1 MESRAKMSL
10 KDKLFEDLK
19 QALRQGDE
27 TRKAAIR
34 MVRAAITNAEIDKQR
49 ELSDQEVQALVSK
62 EIKQRQEAIE
72 LFKQGKRQDLVDEE
86 TAQIQALVGYLP
98 QQMTQT
104 EIEATVRQVIAE
116 LGATGPAQMG
126 QVMRVLMDQLKG
138 KADGKLI
145 NQVVKNLL
153 ADRA

>member
-1 MESRAKMSL
+1 MSL

-19 QALRQGDE
+19 QAMRQGE
-27 TRKAAIR
+27 ERRKEAIR

-49 ELSDQEVQALVSK
+49 ELGDQEVQAIIAK

-72 LFKQGKRQDLVDEE
+72 LYKQGKRQDLVDEE

-98 QQMTQT
+98 QQMTQAD
-104 EIEATVRQVIAE
+104 IEAAARQVITE
-116 LGATGPAQMG
+116 LGATGPGQMG
-126 QVMRVLMDQLKG
+126 QVMRMLMDRLKG

-153 ADRA
+153 VDRA

>member
-1 MESRAKMSL
+1 MSL

-19 QALRQGDE
+19 QAMRQGDE
-27 TRKAAIR
+27 MRKAAIR

-49 ELSDQEVQALVSK
+49 ELTDQEVQALISK
-62 EIKQRQEAIE
+62 EIKQRHEAIE

-98 QQMTQT
+98 QQMTQA
-104 EIEATVRQVIAE
+104 EIEATARQVIAE

-126 QVMRVLMDQLKG
+126 QVMRMLMDQLKG

-153 ADRA
+153 VDRA

>member
-1 MESRAKMSL
+1 MSL
-10 KDKLFEDLK
+10 KDKLFDDLK

-34 MVRAAITNAEIDKQR
+34 MVRAAVTNAEIDKQR
-49 ELSDQEVQALVSK
+49 ELNDQEVQALISK

-72 LFKQGKRQDLVDEE
+72 LYKQGKRQDLVDEE
-86 TAQIQALVGYLP
+86 AAQIQALVGYLP
-98 QQMTQT
+98 QQMTQAD
-104 EIEATVRQVIAE
+104 IEATARQVIAE

-126 QVMRVLMDQLKG
+126 QVMRVLVDQLKG

-153 ADRA
+153 IDRA

>member
-1 MESRAKMSL
+1 MSL

-19 QALRQGDE
+19 QAMRQGDE
-27 TRKAAIR
+27 RRKEAIR

-49 ELSDQEVQALVSK
+49 ELGDQEVQAIIAK

-72 LFKQGKRQDLVDEE
+72 LYKQGKRQDLVDEE

-98 QQMTQT
+98 QQMTQAD
-104 EIEATVRQVIAE
+104 IEAAARQVIAE
-116 LGATGPAQMG
+116 LGATGPGQMG
-126 QVMRVLMDQLKG
+126 QVMRMLMDRLKG

-153 ADRA
+153 VDRA